1 MLQTPDCFTPR
12 RKLDVLVSLHR
23 IIVDGLAKLPA
34 IKLKDGN
41 EADEKEVAESSTAAS
56 GWDEP
61 TTSKPAAS
69 GNTTSADL
77 ILPVLI
83 RLLIKANPP
92 SLNSHLLFIQRYR
105 SEVLLREGGGETAY
119 CLINFQAAVQFIENA
134 KPADLGLDDAGRGIG
149 LDTASSST
157 FSAAATSAASASA
170 DADAGSGSRRSAIEL
185 LKNVSS
191 AQQQQEQQQQ
201 RPAQQQSL
209 TSGAVI
215 GGVAGRMKGL
225 TGVVNSSF
233 SVLGK
238 VIGSGASAGME
249 AWDRSSKNMDGI
261 RTLDDI
267 RSLLGRGGA
276 AGTTGS
282 NAAAPAPTTAV
293 AAAAA
298 VGRGAGG
305 TDYGKEDV
313 SGWDAPLPTQPST
326 APPPPPPVPM
336 LSSSASSTSSKPSL
350 SDRFASLNRRL
361 ASPAAPEQ
369 TLPATSPPTVRQA
382 PPQRPPL
389 LANGGAS
396 GSSGT
401 LGGSTLGLTTRATA
415 ATSQR
420 DPITSTAAS
429 ALPASLRSPYPP
441 LPRPPTA
448 QRPLHVVLASS
459 GSVAS
464 IKVPLIVEAL
474 LALGHVR
481 VQVVATKS
489 SLHFYKE
496 EEVRA
501 LGGSDGSAYNVKDLA
516 AENLAAS
523 RGETDEAARNPT
535 QLKRPRC
542 HVWRDEDEWS
552 SWDKVG
558 DAILH
563 IELRRWADI
572 VLVAPCSANCLAKI
586 AGGLCDNLLVSMRE
600 ASRCGCASLV
610 TEFTSSSR
618 SHARRPPSSALSTRP
633 RPPSSS
639 PP

>member
-41 EADEKEVAESSTAAS
+41 EADEKGATETSTAAS

-61 TTSKPAAS
+61 APSKPAS

-105 SEVLLREGGGETAY
+105 SEALLREGGGETAY

-191 AQQQQEQQQQ
+191 AQQQQQEQQQ

-209 TSGAVI
+209 MSGAVI

-276 AGTTGS
+276 TGAAAGGTV
-282 NAAAPAPTTAV
+282 APAPTTAV

-298 VGRGAGG
+298 VGRGVGG

-313 SGWDAPLPTQPST
+313 SGWDAPLPAQSST
-326 APPPPPPVPM
+326 AAAPPAPVPI
-336 LSSSASSTSSKPSL
+336 LSSSASSASSKPSL

-382 PPQRPPL
+382 PLQRPPL

-401 LGGSTLGLTTRATA
+401 LGGSTLGLTTRGTA
-415 ATSQR
+415 ASSQR
-420 DPITSTAAS
+420 DPIASTAAS
-429 ALPASLRSPYPP
+429 ALPASLRSPYPA

-501 LGGSDGSAYNVKDLA
+501 LDDAGSDASPYTVKDLA

-523 RGETDEAARNPT
+523 RGETDEATPSTAS

-572 VLVAPCSANCLAKI
+572 VLIAPCSANCLAKI
-586 AGGLCDNLLVSMRE
+586 AGGLCDNLLVSTR
-600 ASRCGCASLV
+600 
-610 TEFTSSSR
+610 
-618 SHARRPPSSALSTRP
+618 ARVGPPCQLGD
-633 RPPSSS
+633 
-639 PP
+639 